1 MKVQKRHLRI
11 ALFVLALAVLY
22 NLYAFLRPA
31 PRVSAPQQQQPQ
43 APLIAGGPGAGAAGQ
58 IDPMAIRPPVDV
70 DLARVPGYARDPFL
84 FGNESR
90 EIVARVIGAPQEG
103 PGPMVRSILFSA
115 TRRLAIVDGKIV
127 GVGDSV
133 GGYKVVEIE
142 QGAVVFTSAGGA
154 PLRVSVHGA
163 SSAGLTR

>member
-1 MKVQKRHLRI
+1 MKVQKSHLRL
-11 ALFVLALAVLY
+11 ALFVLVVAILY
-22 NLYAFLRPA
+22 NVYAFMRPA
-31 PRVSAPQQQQPQ
+31 PRISAPQQPQ
-43 APLIAGGPGAGAAGQ
+43 SPLLGENVAPKSGTQ

-84 FGNESR
+84 FGDESR
-90 EIVARVIGAPQEG
+90 EIVARVIGDQPEG
-103 PGPMVRSILFSA
+103 PGPVVRSILFST
-115 TRRLAIVDGKIV
+115 TRRFAIVDRKIV

-142 QGAVVFTSAGGA
+142 QGAVVFRSAGGA
-154 PLRVSVHGA
+154 RVRVSVYGA

>member
-1 MKVQKRHLRI
+1 MKIQKSHLRI
-11 ALFVLALAVLY
+11 ALFVLAAAVLY

-31 PRVSAPQQQQPQ
+31 PRVSAPPQSQPPLLGENA
-43 APLIAGGPGAGAAGQ
+43 APKSGTR
-58 IDPMAIRPPVDV
+58 IDPMAIRPPVEV

-84 FGNESR
+84 YGDETR
-90 EIVARVIGAPQEG
+90 EIVARVLGAPQEG
-103 PGPMVRSILFSA
+103 PGPTVRSILFST
-115 TRRLAIVDGKIV
+115 TRRLAIVDGRIV

-154 PLRVSVHGA
+154 RVRVSVHGA
-163 SSAGLTR
+163 PSAGLTR